1 MYGGLS
7 LVVSFST
14 ISLYAAATT
23 EWTERDRERHP
34 LNVIEVQVLV
44 GTPVGCL
51 ADLEVGSQQPGSLG
65 LTSDASRSR
74 LFLIPLVVGFEGRYL
89 GP

>member
-34 LNVIEVQVLV
+34 LKVIEVQVLV

-51 ADLEVGSQQPGSLG
+51 ADLEVWQSATWFAGSHFGCLPEQTFSYSTRCG
-65 LTSDASRSR
+65 
-74 LFLIPLVVGFEGRYL
+74 I
-89 GP
+89 